1 MRHTLPKGSRPRTLV
16 HPGPLDPI
24 RIRSLHSRRGRR
36 IRLMLQPGLSL
47 FDALV
52 APLGAM
58 GIRNA
63 STTLLGGVFSRLHY
77 CVAPPD
83 PSGQSV
89 AAYSA
94 PIDGGQAFMIFGNA
108 ALGNSAQGA
117 PLVHC
122 HAVIRTAAGLVKGG
136 HVLVNQSIVGPES
149 VAVLVTSLDD
159 FELRV
164 RYDPETN
171 LSLLRP
177 QRGRAHA

>member
-1 MRHTLPKGSRPRTLV
+1 MSHTLPKGNCARTLM

-24 RIRSLHSRRGRR
+24 RIRSLHSRRGRH

-52 APLGAM
+52 SPLGAV

-63 STTLLGGVFSRLHY
+63 STTLLGGVFSHLRY

-89 AAYSA
+89 VAYTA
-94 PIDGGQAFMIFGNA
+94 PIDGRQTFMIFGNA
-108 ALGNSAQGA
+108 TLGNSAQGQ
-117 PLVHC
+117 PLMHC
-122 HAVIRTAAGLVKGG
+122 HAAIRTAAGLIKGG
-136 HVLVNQSIVGPES
+136 HILANQTIVGPQPI
-149 VAVLVTSLDD
+149 AVLVTSLDD

-164 RYDPETN
+164 CYDPETN
-171 LSLLRP
+171 LSLLQP
-177 QRGRAHA
+177 QQEMTHA